1 MKYKMNAFG
10 LWVDRHLQLFAINRI
25 NKRMLKHNIPI
36 CDIINTQLIDNE
48 TLIIKHELKKIFY
61 DSMLL
66 VVITI
71 GMNLLC

>member
-1 MKYKMNAFG
+1 
-10 LWVDRHLQLFAINRI
+10 
-25 NKRMLKHNIPI
+25 MLKHNIPI